1 MPDGAADP
9 NTLAGAEGAVVV
21 VVAAVVVAVPKAGAI
36 VDVPK
41 ADVPGAA
48 AELLAAAEIEK
59 LGERE

>member
-1 MPDGAADP
+1 
-9 NTLAGAEGAVVV
+9 
-21 VVAAVVVAVPKAGAI
+21 VVAVPKAGAI